1 MKFKELRKKKGFN
14 KQQDLAKACGIKQT
28 TLSKWEQGKARP
40 KLETI
45 QKLSVVLQVSNEEIM
60 NCFLSEKGGENESAC

>member
-28 TLSKWEQGKARP
+28 TISKWERGKARP
-40 KLETI
+40 KLDTI
-45 QKLSVVLQVSNEEIM
+45 KKLADILQVSVEEIIE
-60 NCFLSEKGGENESAC
+60 CF